1 MDALPPEFLI
11 LVVAIVSALAGG
23 LLTWIVSYIS
33 GGGKS
38 KRQHRRL
45 PAATA
50 QGESEAPAPA
60 GEQELLRVSRTKKGR
75 LAVFVQG
82 QRYRRL
88 LEITEPQVGRETIA
102 ALKAVLTFA
111 EGWLPS
117 TLQSPSQPA
126 PRRSTVDEEAF
137 LEQLRQ
143 SDLFSL
149 DKPSGLRGRPR
160 RRPSSPRQLEPLL
173 TPADEINDLVR
184 QRVGL
189 PATMF
194 KAPAHPRCRCY
205 TRPTLLPNGEWVVVW
220 STARDDTV
228 CRQPI
233 QTPWGRVNGCREL
246 HGMIVSEGNYAGRK
260 LSDVR
265 IELRD

>member
-1 MDALPPEFLI
+1 MDVLPPEFLI

-23 LLTWIVSYIS
+23 LLTWTVSYIS

-50 QGESEAPAPA
+50 QGEPEAPAPA
-60 GEQELLRVSRTKKGR
+60 GEQELLRVSRTKKGS

-88 LEITEPQVGRETIA
+88 LEITEPQVGHETIA

-111 EGWLPS
+111 EGWLP
-117 TLQSPSQPA
+117 SPSQPA

-149 DKPSGLRGRPR
+149 DKPSGLRGRPGR
-160 RRPSSPRQLEPLL
+160 RTPPRQLEPLL

-184 QRVGL
+184 QRLREQPELARHSIRLTTGEDGGLCIHVGL
-189 PATMF
+189 QTFDAVNDIPDLQVRALIQDTI
-194 KAPAHPRCRCY
+194 R
-205 TRPTLLPNGEWVVVW
+205 EW
-220 STARDDTV
+220 
-228 CRQPI
+228 
-233 QTPWGRVNGCREL
+233 E
-246 HGMIVSEGNYAGRK
+246 AG
-260 LSDVR
+260 
-265 IELRD
+265 

>member
-88 LEITEPQVGRETIA
+88 LEITEPQVGHETIA

-117 TLQSPSQPA
+117 PSQSPSQPA

-184 QRVGL
+184 QRLREQPELARHSIRLTTGEDGGLCIHVGL
-189 PATMF
+189 QTFDAVNDIPDLQVRALIQD
-194 KAPAHPRCRCY
+194 AIR
-205 TRPTLLPNGEWVVVW
+205 EW
-220 STARDDTV
+220 
-228 CRQPI
+228 
-233 QTPWGRVNGCREL
+233 E
-246 HGMIVSEGNYAGRK
+246 AG
-260 LSDVR
+260 
-265 IELRD
+265 

>member
-1 MDALPPEFLI
+1 MDVLPPEFLI
-11 LVVAIVSALAGG
+11 LVVAIVSALVGG
-23 LLTWIVSYIS
+23 LLTWTVSYIS

-88 LEITEPQVGRETIA
+88 LEITEPQVGRETIT

-111 EGWLPS
+111 EGWLSS

-149 DKPSGLRGRPR
+149 DKPSGLRGRPG

-173 TPADEINDLVR
+173 TPADEINDLVQ
-184 QRVGL
+184 QRLREQPELARHSIRLTTGEDGGLCIHVGL
-189 PATMF
+189 QTFDAVNDIPDLQVRALIQD
-194 KAPAHPRCRCY
+194 AIR
-205 TRPTLLPNGEWVVVW
+205 EW
-220 STARDDTV
+220 
-228 CRQPI
+228 
-233 QTPWGRVNGCREL
+233 E
-246 HGMIVSEGNYAGRK
+246 AG
-260 LSDVR
+260 
-265 IELRD
+265 

>member
-11 LVVAIVSALAGG
+11 LVVAVVSALAGG
-23 LLTWIVSYIS
+23 LLTWTVSYIS
-33 GGGKS
+33 GAGKS

-88 LEITEPQVGRETIA
+88 PEITEPQVGRETIA
-102 ALKAVLTFA
+102 ALRAVLTFA

-184 QRVGL
+184 QRLREQPELARHSIRLTTGEDGGLCIHVGL
-189 PATMF
+189 QTFDAVNDIPDLQVRALIQD
-194 KAPAHPRCRCY
+194 AIR
-205 TRPTLLPNGEWVVVW
+205 EW
-220 STARDDTV
+220 
-228 CRQPI
+228 
-233 QTPWGRVNGCREL
+233 E
-246 HGMIVSEGNYAGRK
+246 AG
-260 LSDVR
+260 
-265 IELRD
+265 

>member
-1 MDALPPEFLI
+1 MDALPPEILI
-11 LVVAIVSALAGG
+11 LIVAIVSALAGG
-23 LLTWIVSYIS
+23 LLTWTVSYIS

-50 QGESEAPAPA
+50 QGEPEAPAPA
-60 GEQELLRVSRTKKGR
+60 GEQELLRVSRTKKGS

-88 LEITEPQVGRETIA
+88 PEITEPQVGHETIA

-117 TLQSPSQPA
+117 PSQSPSQPA

-184 QRVGL
+184 QRLREQPDLARHSIRLTTGEDGGLCIHVGL
-189 PATMF
+189 QTFDAVNDIPDLQVRALIQD
-194 KAPAHPRCRCY
+194 AIR
-205 TRPTLLPNGEWVVVW
+205 EW
-220 STARDDTV
+220 
-228 CRQPI
+228 
-233 QTPWGRVNGCREL
+233 E
-246 HGMIVSEGNYAGRK
+246 AG
-260 LSDVR
+260 
-265 IELRD
+265 

>member
-1 MDALPPEFLI
+1 MDALSPEFFI
-11 LVVAIVSALAGG
+11 FIIAVISALAGG
-23 LLTWIVSYIS
+23 LLTWTVGYIS
-33 GGGKS
+33 GGQRGK
-38 KRQHRRL
+38 RDHCQLHV
-45 PAATA
+45 ATA
-50 QGESEAPAPA
+50 PGEPENPALA
-60 GEQELLRVSRTKKGR
+60 GEQELLRVSRTKKGK

-102 ALKAVLTFA
+102 ALRAVLTFA

-117 TLQSPSQPA
+117 TSTSPSQPA

-149 DKPSGLRGRPR
+149 DKPSGLRGRSR

-184 QRVGL
+184 QRLREQPDLARHSIRLTTGEDGGLCIHVGL
-189 PATMF
+189 QTFDAVNDIPDLQVRALIQD
-194 KAPAHPRCRCY
+194 AIR
-205 TRPTLLPNGEWVVVW
+205 EW
-220 STARDDTV
+220 
-228 CRQPI
+228 
-233 QTPWGRVNGCREL
+233 E
-246 HGMIVSEGNYAGRK
+246 AG
-260 LSDVR
+260 
-265 IELRD
+265 